1 VKEVERLEFELFNA
15 DYVKLLTIGDPE
27 TEAHFALYFG
37 RFVSLKT
44 RSRRLAPDIADDVR
58 QETLCRV
65 LLKLRQGRGVS
76 APERFG
82 AFVNSV
88 CNNVILEVSR
98 RRAREVSPTTLATA
112 PADARIDMD
121 DWLISGERKELVQ
134 QVLKELAEKDA
145 DILRE
150 VFYENLDRKEICRK
164 FKVKEDHLRQLLH
177 RAKAKFEIAYR
188 RRQQTDRVCAPSAS
202 S

>member
-1 VKEVERLEFELFNA
+1 MEFELFDA
-15 DYVKLLTIGDPE
+15 EYVRLLTVGDPE

-37 RFVSLKT
+37 KFVSLKT
-44 RSRRLAPDIADDVR
+44 RSRRLPPEVADDVR

-98 RRAREVSPTTLATA
+98 RRAREVSPATFTPG
-112 PADARIDMD
+112 PADERIDMD
-121 DWLISGERKELVQ
+121 DSLISGERKELVQ
-134 QVLKELAEKDA
+134 QVLNELAEKDR
-145 DILRE
+145 DILRQ

-177 RAKAKFEIAYR
+177 RAKAKFEIAYL
-188 RRQQTDRVCAPSAS
+188 RRQRMDRVCARSAS
-202 S
+202 L